1 MKIPMLARLCALV
14 LLPAVAWAYQPAG
27 KFKTAVQAKRHCP
40 NDVVISITF
49 STKQLYLAGRL
60 WVGDGPSG
68 AYECRME
75 ALEEGNPPG

>member
-1 MKIPMLARLCALV
+1 MRMPSRISLRALALV
-14 LLPAVAWAYQPAG
+14 PACAWAYQPAG

-40 NDVVISITF
+40 NDVVISVTF

-60 WVGDGPSG
+60 WVGDGPSE

-75 ALEEGNPPG
+75 ALQEGNQSR

>member
-1 MKIPMLARLCALV
+1 M
-14 LLPAVAWAYQPAG
+14 PACAWAYQPAG
-27 KFKTAVQAKRHCP
+27 KFKTAVQAKWHCA
-40 NDVVISITF
+40 DTVIVWITF
-49 STKQLYLAGRL
+49 STKQFYLAGPL